1 MNVAEII
8 VTVSI
13 LSSNAERVRI
23 RFSDLAAA
31 TSEYDRIAALL
42 RDRSNQNNIPIMIE
56 IFGDGA
62 RATIPL
68 DSIVMISL
76 CDFAQADLQE
86 TGVCDAFP
94 HLFRGA

>member
-1 MNVAEII
+1 MIVAEII

-31 TSEYDRIAALL
+31 IREYDRLAAFL
-42 RDRSNQNNIPIMIE
+42 RDRSNLGIMPIMIE

-62 RATIPL
+62 RATVPL

-76 CDFAQADLQE
+76 CDFAQADVHE

-94 HLFRGA
+94 HLFRNQ